1 MNQTIKISELPLFDA
16 VDYLKTDID
25 MAQYLAAVRED
36 GDPALLLAAIKDITK
51 AKKIRGTNKID
62 GAWDL
67 KSTPLKRKWTAMQS
81 IFIGAALDYLSMA
94 KIDAVMSSTLPV
106 PLILRYAGALTLSAG
121 FACAAQ
127 LE

>member
-1 MNQTIKISELPLFDA
+1 MNQTIKISELSTFDA
-16 VDYLKTDID
+16 VDYLSTDID
-25 MAQYLAAVRED
+25 MAQYLAAVKED
-36 GDPALLLAAIKDITK
+36 GDPTLLVAAIEDITK
-51 AKKIRGTNKID
+51 AKKIRGANEID

-67 KSTPLKRKWTAMQS
+67 KSTPLKRKRTALQS
-81 IFIGAALDYLSMA
+81 FFIESALDYLSMA

>member
-1 MNQTIKISELPLFDA
+1 MNQTIKISELPLFDV

-62 GAWDL
+62 GA
-67 KSTPLKRKWTAMQS
+67 
-81 IFIGAALDYLSMA
+81 
-94 KIDAVMSSTLPV
+94 
-106 PLILRYAGALTLSAG
+106 
-121 FACAAQ
+121 
-127 LE
+127 

>member
-1 MNQTIKISELPLFDA
+1 MRSEIDSSKKKKDCNAVLF
-16 VDYLKTDID
+16 ID
-25 MAQYLAAVRED
+25 V
-36 GDPALLLAAIKDITK
+36 T
-51 AKKIRGTNKID
+51 
-62 GAWDL
+62 
-67 KSTPLKRKWTAMQS
+67 
-81 IFIGAALDYLSMA
+81 LDYLSMA

>member
-51 AKKIRGTNKID
+51 AKKIRGVN
-62 GAWDL
+62 
-67 KSTPLKRKWTAMQS
+67 
-81 IFIGAALDYLSMA
+81 
-94 KIDAVMSSTLPV
+94 
-106 PLILRYAGALTLSAG
+106 
-121 FACAAQ
+121 
-127 LE
+127 

>member
-62 GAWDL
+62 GA
-67 KSTPLKRKWTAMQS
+67 
-81 IFIGAALDYLSMA
+81 
-94 KIDAVMSSTLPV
+94 
-106 PLILRYAGALTLSAG
+106 
-121 FACAAQ
+121 
-127 LE
+127 